1 MKADEWPAKSV
12 RNTNGLGRESYK
24 LAAGGMSPLFSL
36 NVGFEIQGV
45 GSSSIIDH

>member
-12 RNTNGLGRESYK
+12 RNTNGLGSYK

-36 NVGFEIQGV
+36 IVGFEIQGV